1 MFLKTLQFIWDPN
14 FFYPDPVVPL
24 VDTHGS
30 FLNDTTENRETEMKR
45 KEKHR

>member
-1 MFLKTLQFIWDPN
+1 MN

-45 KEKHR
+45 KENHRCNI

>member
-1 MFLKTLQFIWDPN
+1 MN

-30 FLNDTTENRETEMKR
+30 FLKDTTENRETEMKR
-45 KEKHR
+45 KENHRCNI